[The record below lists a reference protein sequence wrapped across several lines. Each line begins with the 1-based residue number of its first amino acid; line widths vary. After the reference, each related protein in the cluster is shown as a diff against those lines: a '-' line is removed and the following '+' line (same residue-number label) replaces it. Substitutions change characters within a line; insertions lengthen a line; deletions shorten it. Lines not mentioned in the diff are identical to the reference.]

1 MKLGDKMKLE
11 IDEDVFAPSQAQ
23 NPSYH
28 EQRRHGRHRV
38 MLSAKLHTAQGAS
51 TAVLLD
57 LSEGG
62 ALVACPM
69 PLAQGTHVV
78 LTRGRLQAHAVIARV
93 QGRRFGLTFDEPLAP
108 AMVTD
113 VVTPVARWAN

>member
-1 MKLGDKMKLE
+1 MKLK
-11 IDEDVFAPSQAQ
+11 IDQDAFAPLHGE
-23 NPSYH
+23 NH
-28 EQRRHGRHRV
+28 IGGEQRRHGRHRV
-38 MLSAKLHTAQGAS
+38 MLSAQIHTPLGAS

-78 LTRGRLQAHAVIARV
+78 LTRGALQAHGVIARV
-93 QGRRFGLTFDEPLAP
+93 QGRRFGLTFNEPLAP
-108 AMVTD
+108 AMVMD